1 MTSESV
7 LPGVG
12 ARVWLRRTWV
22 LLSVVLLLLALGN
35 VLLMAARGGRIAGW
49 DLAVLVVLTSAIAVG
64 SALPIRIGHAKS
76 VTPLATAT
84 AVALAFASCRPS
96 EAPIAYTASA
106 AILSAGIGYTAGIMM
121 RRMLGQAPH
130 HPIMVAA
137 PMVTVGAMA
146 ILYRWVPLW
155 NGRTGAQLYEQLS
168 AQRWKAVVVMAV
180 MCGVPLLVELLL
192 VGFLVSPVRDFR
204 SFVGEIL
211 KVLGPIHVAAATT
224 GMAIAIGLE
233 VLSLWA
239 VPLIAMPLLLARD
252 ALSRTFDDQHER
264 RQSIAALSTMTDVA
278 GYTRV
283 GHSARV
289 AALSQQVGLDLN
301 LSDKE
306 LALLAEA
313 ALLHDIGQVSLTEPI
328 PDGATVEAAPLDQ
341 LSIAAEGGSILRRS
355 GVLDEVAKIVEAQA
369 VQYRQ
374 VREFGEVVPTSAR
387 IIKVCN
393 AFDDLTKGETS
404 RIDAALERLSLGLGY
419 EYDPAIVTAL
429 QRIYARPHHVHGRLD
444 RMAKPQL

>member
-1 MTSESV
+1 MTIESV

-22 LLSVVLLLLALGN
+22 LLSVVVVLLAFGN

-49 DLAVLVVLTSAIAVG
+49 DLTVLVVLTSAIAVG

-76 VTPLATAT
+76 VMPLATAT
-84 AVALAFASCRPS
+84 AVALSFASFRPS
-96 EAPIAYTASA
+96 QAPIAYTASA
-106 AILSAGIGYTAGIMM
+106 AILSAGIGYTVGMLM
-121 RRMLGQAPH
+121 RRMLGQAPR

-146 ILYRWVPLW
+146 IFYRRVPLW
-155 NGRTGAQLYEQLS
+155 DGLSGAQLYEQVGT
-168 AQRWKAVVVMAV
+168 QRWKAVLIMALV
-180 MCGVPLLVELLL
+180 SGVPLLVEVLL
-192 VGFLVSPVRDFR
+192 VGFLVSPVRDVR
-204 SFVGEIL
+204 SFVAENL
-211 KVLGPIHVAAATT
+211 KVLGPIYVAAATT
-224 GMAIAIGLE
+224 GIAIAVGLE

-239 VPLIAMPLLLARD
+239 VPLIAMPLLLARG
-252 ALSRTFDDQHER
+252 ALSRTFDGQHER
-264 RQSIAALSTMTDVA
+264 RQTIAALSTMTDVA

-289 AALSQQVGLDLN
+289 AALSQQVGQELN
-301 LSDKE
+301 LCDRE
-306 LALLAEA
+306 LILLAEA

-328 PDGATVEAAPLDQ
+328 PDGATVEAAPMDQ
-341 LSIAAEGGSILRRS
+341 LSIAAEGGLILRRS

-374 VREFGEVVPTSAR
+374 VREFGEEVPPSAR

-393 AFDDLTKGETS
+393 AFDDLTNGDAL

-419 EYDPAIVTAL
+419 EYDPAVVTAL
-429 QRIYARPHHVHGRLD
+429 QRIYARPQHAHGRLD